1 MFDGNCFSLSFISG
15 WCFKGFTCD
24 LFIIFSRKMVS
35 GRRRPLEFQVWW
47 FIMSQDFT
55 QIVLCQPCPFEGIP
69 RLSRRNW
76 MELNV
81 ALRNVCLMFLKDLRC
96 LHETLKNYHNLSDPK
111 SQKEMLGG
119 CWWHVWFFV
128 AHKKVKKK
136 HLNNIPCGYLT

>member
-1 MFDGNCFSLSFISG
+1 
-15 WCFKGFTCD
+15 
-24 LFIIFSRKMVS
+24 
-35 GRRRPLEFQVWW
+35 
-47 FIMSQDFT
+47 
-55 QIVLCQPCPFEGIP
+55 
-69 RLSRRNW
+69 

-119 CWWHVWFFV
+119 CWWHVYFFV
-128 AHKKVKKK
+128 AHKKVKK